1 MSLMASYPR
10 ATVKHRKE
18 HGARNANMKVI
29 IVVLS
34 TLLDREPVTLAGHE
48 DLAEGRHRQA
58 SL

>member
-1 MSLMASYPR
+1 
-10 ATVKHRKE
+10 
-18 HGARNANMKVI
+18 MKAI

-34 TLLDREPVTLAGHE
+34 TLLDRQSVNLGGHE